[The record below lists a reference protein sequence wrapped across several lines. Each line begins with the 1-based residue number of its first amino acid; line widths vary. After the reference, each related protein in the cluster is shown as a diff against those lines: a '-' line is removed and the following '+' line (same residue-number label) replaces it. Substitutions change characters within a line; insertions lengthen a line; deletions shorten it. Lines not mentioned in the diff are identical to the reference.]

1 MGNSVDI
8 YCGAH
13 LSENNHVT
21 IGPLVL
27 QQYREPTVLPVIV
40 VAEHYAFRCS
50 NILTSRINTM
60 FATVE

>member
-1 MGNSVDI
+1 MGNNVDI

-13 LSENNHVT
+13 LSENNRVT
-21 IGPLVL
+21 IGPLTW
-27 QQYREPTVLPVIV
+27 QQYGEPTVLPVIV
-40 VAEHYAFRCS
+40 VRCS